1 MCSWNNAWVVWGT
14 LFLTDINGIMI
25 QISFG
30 SSPTQNWFLDLSTP
44 WCVRLARCFQRL
56 HVATA
61 SVSVFYCSNKYAA
74 PWNALKP
81 RRRISHS
88 CSLSM
93 IDWQEG
99 FAHCN
104 HPGTRVPSLALPG
117 AMPEIKECSE
127 ACTDLILIWKWGTYL
142 LAISDG
148 QSTSHGTSCLWQGR
162 PVLPSD
168 YRRRKGQNSHAQS
181 RWVVSN
187 TLTLPLSPCHPNNGM
202 MNNPVYVPHQPPGPL
217 LWTSPRS
224 GISGQVGMY
233 LTSLRAPDHSPEWLL
248 PCMLRRH
255 KGAFIP
261 TSCQR
266 LIIPS
271 FFNFA
276 SQIGIKW

>member
-1 MCSWNNAWVVWGT
+1 MCSWKNARVVWGT
-14 LFLTDINGIMI
+14 LFLTDINGID
-25 QISFG
+25 
-30 SSPTQNWFLDLSTP
+30 TDLVWFFPHPELFFRSTHTA
-44 WCVRLARCFQRL
+44 VRAPRTLLPASACGRCIGQCIL
-56 HVATA
+56 LP
-61 SVSVFYCSNKYAA
+61 YKCAA
-74 PWNALKP
+74 PWNGLKP

-88 CSLSM
+88 CSLSA

-104 HPGTRVPSLALPG
+104 HPGTHVPSLALPG
-117 AMPEIKECSE
+117 AMPEIKECSK

-142 LAISDG
+142 LPISDG
-148 QSTSHGTSCLWQGR
+148 QSMSHGSSCSWQGR

-168 YRRRKGQNSHAQS
+168 YRRRKGQNSHGQS
-181 RWVVSN
+181 HWVVSN
-187 TLTLPLSPCHPNNGM
+187 THTLPLSPCHPNNGV
-202 MNNPVYVPHQPPGPL
+202 MNNLVYVPHRPPGPL

-224 GISGQVGMY
+224 GISGQVDMY
-233 LTSLRAPDHSPEWLL
+233 LISLRAPDHSPEWLL

-266 LIIPS
+266 LTITS

-276 SQIGIKW
+276 SQIAVKW